1 MHGALAL
8 TQKPL
13 LLEAVLRYQVE
24 ESAELLPGTDLPRRW
39 YALLVESGRE
49 RRICIW
55 LRRRQYEP
63 YWPRYKGFVKLNR
76 HRTEVRWRS
85 VIPGYLFI
93 PIPILQTINC
103 DLIESA
109 PGARRIMRNG
119 ENLVELP
126 EDGRQGIERIKEIE
140 AALNASAIAAAEGI
154 PFKEGQKV
162 RIRRVELDGKIKR
175 IASKTK
181 IVVEAQFFGAV
192 REWELPVSEI
202 EAV

>member
-1 MHGALAL
+1 
-8 TQKPL
+8 
-13 LLEAVLRYQVE
+13 
-24 ESAELLPGTDLPRRW
+24 
-39 YALLVESGRE
+39 
-49 RRICIW
+49 
-55 LRRRQYEP
+55 
-63 YWPRYKGFVKLNR
+63 
-76 HRTEVRWRS
+76 
-85 VIPGYLFI
+85 
-93 PIPILQTINC
+93 
-103 DLIESA
+103 
-109 PGARRIMRNG
+109 MRNG